1 MLQKLIQGGKRF
13 VLGQRGELG
22 ADMAMLVGAL
32 ILMLLALAFSGTI
45 IDFATTSG
53 GNAKIGSFSGA
64 KSMNDLFPLLYYVIV
79 IVLTLAAVG
88 LLGKRIL
95 SRD

>member
-1 MLQKLIQGGKRF
+1 MLSKVIAAFKGFARQERGD
-13 VLGQRGELG
+13 LGL
-22 ADMAMLVGAL
+22 DMGLLVGAL

-79 IVLTLAAVG
+79 IVLTLTAVG

-95 SRD
+95 DR